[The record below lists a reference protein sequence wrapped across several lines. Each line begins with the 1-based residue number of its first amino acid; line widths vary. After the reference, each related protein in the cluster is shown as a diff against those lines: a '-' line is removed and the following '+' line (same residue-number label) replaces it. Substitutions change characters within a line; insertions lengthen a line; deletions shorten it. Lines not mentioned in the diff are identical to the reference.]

1 MALQKETVTIN
12 FSQGLDTLDDPNQL
26 AIGGFTSLINS
37 VFIKA
42 NTGEVGALKK
52 RNGFIPLPAT
62 VSTVSYLT
70 NYNESIVGLGQGSVQ
85 RYSQNAGTWN
95 NSGYYQP
102 ISLNTKSLIK
112 NSYSQSQQD
121 STIAYNG
128 IGCVAYNLGDPN
140 STVNYALFDSSTGQI
155 INGPTVL
162 PVISTTTFAIGQP
175 KTFTLGSS
183 FIICYGTTNGTTSS
197 GITSLLATQV
207 SAVSPFASSTITI
220 SNSLFENN
228 GIYTITS
235 ASAIFVNGAM
245 FDGTVASGNLILS
258 YLFPTTAT
266 GCNIVGA
273 NISPSLSVS
282 SATIAVGSYTAAA
295 ISTCFDPKT
304 STIYTT
310 IGSGLSVTY
319 VGTNYNFAQNFSP
332 ITAAVSS
339 ASVNNISINAYNI
352 NWWGVSNIA
361 TIASGSFLQSFYQ
374 ASTYYSQFAYS
385 QSLEIRSDNIIHRTV
400 TSSGVVGSETII
412 GPDLG
417 LASKPFFM
425 NGSIYLL
432 GASQD
437 LLQPTYFL
445 INSTGSVISQFAYGN
460 GGGYYYYG
468 IPSITIN
475 GINISASYL
484 RQDLLVPKNTPTVSS
499 SAVMLLSS
507 PYYSQS
513 GINQITFS
521 FTTSSITAKQAGN
534 VLAANGGF
542 LWTFD
547 GSNIFENNFFLYPN
561 AYGIILTS
569 ASGSAISA
577 IGPPLNPQ
585 TFQYQVTFESMDAQ
599 GNFYRSAPGIG
610 NTLTKPGGAGS
621 VAMELAISM
630 PRLGYRL
637 GQQNPI
643 NVSVYRWSQATPIF
657 YKLISFTYTG
667 SAILSSVSSSL
678 YVTSALNGLIGSGKV
693 GLTTDSVV
701 LWDVTP
707 DSNIV
712 GNEILY
718 TSGNVVE
725 DSPSPSF
732 ISMDIWDER
741 IWGISAEDGTLWFSK
756 PLVQNAPIEMN
767 VNNFT
772 LYVPPNQTSQGTF
785 QSPLCLAPLDNN
797 QIIFCKSALL
807 YINGTGPDAT
817 DANSQYSE
825 PIQIPS
831 QVGCS
836 NPNSIVQTPYG
847 LMFQSDNGIWRLG
860 RDLSVQYVGKEVE
873 SFNSVSVTNAIC
885 IPGTNEVR
893 FALNN
898 GTRLIYDMLAQQWG
912 EFQIPGVNIQ
922 SGTIV
927 NNTDTILSTTG
938 QVYQETQGQYLD
950 GTNPITM
957 GFTTGWINL
966 AGLQGY
972 ARAYYLQIL
981 ASFQSP
987 HTYTMGIAYDY
998 NPAIVQTATINP
1010 YNSVGSGSQV
1020 EQWQVWFKQ
1029 QQCQSI
1035 QLTFNEISSSTA
1047 GAGLIISGMSLTYG
1061 RKKTY
1066 ARNIAPRNRTG

>member
-12 FSQGLDTLDDPNQL
+12 FSQGIDTLDDPNQL
-26 AIGGFTSLINS
+26 AIGKFTSLINS
-37 VFIKA
+37 VFIKS

-52 RNGFIPLPAT
+52 RNGFGPIAAT
-62 VSTVSYLT
+62 VSTISYIT
-70 NYNESIVGLGQGSVQ
+70 NYNESIVGLGQGTVQ
-85 RYSQNAGTWN
+85 RYSQNAGAWI

-102 ISLNTKSLIK
+102 LSLSVQSLIK

-121 STIAYNG
+121 SVIAYNG

-155 INGPTVL
+155 INGPLILPTV
-162 PVISTTTFAIGQP
+162 STTTFAIGQP

-197 GITSLLATQV
+197 GITSLLATQI
-207 SAVSPFASSTITI
+207 SANSPFTSSTITI
-220 SNSLFENN
+220 SPSLYETN
-228 GIYTITS
+228 GVYTVAT
-235 ASAIFVNGAM
+235 ASAVFVNGAM
-245 FDGTVASGNLILS
+245 FDGTIASGSLIIC
-258 YLFPTTAT
+258 YLLPTTGSN

-273 NISPSLSVS
+273 NISPTLVVS
-282 SATIAVGSYTAAA
+282 SATIAIGSYTAAA

-310 IGSGLSVTY
+310 TGSGLSVTY
-319 VGTNYNFAQNFSP
+319 VGTNYNFVQNFAT
-332 ITAAVSS
+332 TAAVSS
-339 ASVNNISINAYNI
+339 ASVNNVSLNAYNI

-361 TIASGSFLQSFYQ
+361 SIASGSFLQSFYET
-374 ASTYYSQFAYS
+374 STYYSQFLYS
-385 QSLEIRSDNIIHRTV
+385 QSLEVRSDNIIHRTV
-400 TSSGVVGSETII
+400 TSAGVVGSETII

-460 GGGYYYYG
+460 GGGYCYYG
-468 IPSITIN
+468 IPSVTTN
-475 GINISASYL
+475 GPTVSASYL

-513 GINQITFS
+513 GINQISFS
-521 FTTSSITAKQAGN
+521 FTASSITAKQAGN
-534 VLAANGGF
+534 VLSVNGGF

-561 AYGIILTS
+561 AYGIILPS
-569 ASGSAISA
+569 ASGSSTAA
-577 IGPPLNPQ
+577 IGPPLQPQ
-585 TFQYQVTFESMDAQ
+585 TFQYQVTFESMDGQ

-610 NTLTKPGGAGS
+610 NTLSNQGLTGS
-621 VAMELAISM
+621 LVMELAISM

-637 GQQNPI
+637 GEQNPVNI
-643 NVSVYRWSQATPIF
+643 TVYRWSQAQPIF
-657 YKLISFTYTG
+657 YKLISFAYTG

-678 YVTSALNGLIGSGKV
+678 YVSSAFNGLIGSGKV

-707 DSNIV
+707 DSKIV

-732 ISMDIWDER
+732 IAMDIWDER
-741 IWGISAEDGTLWFSK
+741 VWGISAEDGTLWFSK
-756 PLVQNAPIEMN
+756 PLVQDAPVEMN
-767 VNNFT
+767 GNDFT

-785 QSPLCLAPLDNN
+785 QSPLCLAPLDGN
-797 QIIFCKSALL
+797 QIIFCKSSLL
-807 YINGTGPDAT
+807 FINGTGPDAT

-847 LMFQSDNGIWRLG
+847 IMFQSDNGIWKLG

-885 IPGTNEVR
+885 VPGTNEVR
-893 FALNN
+893 FALSN
-898 GTRLIYDMLAQQWG
+898 GTRLVYDMLAQQWG
-912 EFQIPGVNIQ
+912 EFQVPGVNIQ

-938 QVYQETQGQYLD
+938 QVFQEQQGIYLD

-957 GFTTGWINL
+957 GFATGWINL
-966 AGLQGY
+966 SGLQGY

-981 ASFQSP
+981 ATFQSP

-998 NPAIVQTATINP
+998 NPSIVQTATINP
-1010 YNSVGSGSQV
+1010 YNTIGSGSQV

-1035 QLTFNEISSSTA
+1035 QLTFNEISSGSA

-1061 RKKTY
+1061 KKKTY
-1066 ARNIAPRNRTG
+1066 ARNIAPRNRIG